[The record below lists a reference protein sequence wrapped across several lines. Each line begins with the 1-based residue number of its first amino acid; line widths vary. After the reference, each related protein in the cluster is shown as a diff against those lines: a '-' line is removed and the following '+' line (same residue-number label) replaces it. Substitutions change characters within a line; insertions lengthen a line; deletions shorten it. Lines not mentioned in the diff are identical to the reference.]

1 MALIFTTLNTSQLK
15 KLMNVK
21 LFLVYIL
28 CIWVLIMRVDILK
41 EKMEINI
48 WFLILLTKK
57 KSIKKYAGVCSG
69 IKNKIKTINRDK
81 RKWLRKR
88 LHEN

>member
-1 MALIFTTLNTSQLK
+1 MNTSQLK

-28 CIWVLIMRVDILK
+28 CTWVLIMRADILK

-48 WFLILLTKK
+48 SFLILLTKK
-57 KSIKKYAGVCSG
+57 KVLKNVLAFGVEL
-69 IKNKIKTINRDK
+69 KTK
-81 RKWLRKR
+81 LKQ
-88 LHEN
+88 